1 MYDDLLNNAPAGQQ
15 NGQQLSKED
24 YAAKKKEER
33 EALFT
38 LSDDTAM
45 AVAGDGGKFGQYLDV
60 QSKFDRY
67 SAVNSLLI
75 MAQESQLPNQSASR
89 LGDFDYWKD
98 KGGSVMRNQTGIAI
112 LEPHNYTKEDGTQSV
127 GYNVKKV
134 FDVSQVDTRRMK
146 APPPPPTFTDR
157 QILGALISKAP
168 VQITGVE
175 TLPDGAGAIYDPQ
188 TDTISVRRGMEFA
201 DTFRSVAQELAYADL
216 TTGPDMPS
224 DPQFSAYCASYM
236 LCQKHGVD
244 TQGFDFTDAP
254 KVLDGMDAR
263 EVKGELSQIRDV
275 AEDISGRM
283 ARQLD
288 AISKAAKNRDE
299 AR

>member
-1 MYDDLLNNAPAGQQ
+1 MYDDLLNNAPAGEQ

-45 AVAGDGGKFGQYLDV
+45 AVAGDGGKFVQYLDV

-67 SAVNSLLI
+67 SAVNALLI
-75 MAQESQLPNQSASR
+75 MAQNPGATR
-89 LGDFDYWKD
+89 VADFDHWKD
-98 KGGSVMRNQTGIAI
+98 RGGSVRTGQTGIAI
-112 LEPHNYTKEDGTQSV
+112 LEPHNYTKEDGTPSV
-127 GYNVKKV
+127 GYNAKKV

-146 APPPPPTFTDR
+146 ASPPPPTFTDR
-157 QILGALISKAP
+157 QILGALISKAQ
-168 VQITGVE
+168 VQITGVD

-188 TDTISVRRGMEFA
+188 TDTISVRKGMEFA

-236 LCQKHGVD
+236 LCKKQGVD
-244 TQGFDFTDAP
+244 TQGFDFADAP
-254 KVLDGMDAR
+254 KVLDSMDAR

-283 ARQLD
+283 ARQFD